1 MNYVDMCV
9 HIEIKTK
16 LHALRKITARS
27 NITVEKLYE
36 RVNFGHLGT
45 EGRIILKLM
54 EQK

>member
-1 MNYVDMCV
+1 MQY
-9 HIEIKTK
+9 
-16 LHALRKITARS
+16 ALTKITMHS
-27 NITVEKLYE
+27 KITVEQLYG